1 MENMTQQIEHVLKK
15 WEKKYGY
22 LGLTLKELE
31 LFSAVRNKRF
41 TLKVLKRELYERK
54 IDNQGR
60 IWVSYRTL
68 SDLKEGDILIL
79 GRDDKGNYFVKK
91 NE

>member
-1 MENMTQQIEHVLKK
+1 MTQQIEHVLKK

-41 TLKVLKRELYERK
+41 TLKVLERELYERK

-60 IWVSYRTL
+60 IWVSYGTL

-91 NE
+91 KE

>member
-1 MENMTQQIEHVLKK
+1 MTQQIEHVLKR

-41 TLKVLKRELYERK
+41 TLKVLEREFYERK
-54 IDNQGR
+54 IDNQRR
-60 IWVSYRTL
+60 IWVSHGAL
-68 SDLKEGDILIL
+68 SDLEEGDILIL
-79 GRDDKGNYFVKK
+79 GRDEKGKYFIEKK
-91 NE
+91 K